1 MRERATLKSTLSKTL
16 TKPVEKESTMP
27 IYNAPLKDMDFIL
40 NDVFNADEFWQSN
53 ENLAHIDMA
62 TANAI
67 LEEMAKFSKNVILDL
82 NRTADEEGGAQFSNG
97 VVTTPTGF
105 KDAFKQFAE
114 GGWVGLGASEE
125 WGGQNMPKMLT
136 VLADEMIWSTNPSFM
151 LYPLLTVGAGMAI
164 NDRASQE
171 QKETYLPKFYTG
183 EWSGTMCLTEP
194 HSGTDLGIIK
204 TKAEPNEDG
213 SFNITGTKIFITS
226 GEHDLCENI
235 IHLVLAKTPNAPAG
249 SRGISLFI
257 VPKFHVNADGSV
269 GERNAVSAG
278 SIEHKMGIKGSATC
292 VMNFDGAKGYI
303 VGKENEGLAAMFVMM
318 NYERLSMGI
327 QGIGA
332 AEFAYQNAAQYAT
345 DRLQG
350 RSATGV
356 KSPEKPADS
365 ILVHGDVRRMLLN
378 VRANNEAS
386 RAFAVYVGQQL
397 DITKYSTD
405 EAAVKKANDRVALL
419 TPIAKAYLTD
429 TALQATLEAQM
440 CFGGHGYI
448 REWGMEQCIRDLRIS
463 QIYEG
468 TNGVQAIDLI
478 GRKTTK
484 CNGAFIAEYIAE
496 IRDFAATMADSKV
509 KSAALQVSDEVEAL
523 TQFIIEQSKTTPDFS
538 SSVAVDY
545 LHAVGLLSFVYMFAR
560 ISKAA
565 AAKPESFFQNKLV
578 LADFYVEKVLPDL
591 AARAQRIKAGS
602 ELIMQLSE
610 EYFTAQS

>member
-1 MRERATLKSTLSKTL
+1 
-16 TKPVEKESTMP
+16 MP
-27 IYNAPLKDMDFIL
+27 IYNAPLKDMEFIL
-40 NDVFNADEFWQSN
+40 NDVFQAEQFWQDN
-53 ENLAHIDMA
+53 ENLAHLDMA

-82 NRTADEEGGAQFSNG
+82 NRPADEEGGAQFSNG
-97 VVTTPTGF
+97 EVKTPAGF
-105 KDAFKQFAE
+105 KEAFKQFAE
-114 GGWVGLGASEE
+114 GGWVGLGAPEE
-125 WGGQNMPKMLT
+125 WGGQGMPKMLT

-204 TKAEPNEDG
+204 TKAEPNQDG
-213 SFNITGTKIFITS
+213 SYNITGTKIFITS
-226 GEHDLCENI
+226 GEHDLSENI

-257 VPKFHVNADGSV
+257 VPKFLVNADGSL
-269 GERNAVSAG
+269 GERNAVAAG

-292 VMNFDGAKGYI
+292 VMNFDGAKGYM
-303 VGKENEGLAAMFVMM
+303 VGNENEGLAGMFVMM

-350 RSATGV
+350 RASTGA

-405 EAAVKKANDRVALL
+405 PEAVRKATDRVALL

-429 TALQATLEAQM
+429 KALDAALEAQM

-484 CNGAFIAEYIAE
+484 CKGAYIAEYIAE
-496 IRDFAATMADSKV
+496 IRKFAEGLDDALTIKKATLDTCQQLEDITNFIVEQSQQNPDFANS
-509 KSAALQVSDEVEAL
+509 
-523 TQFIIEQSKTTPDFS
+523 I
-538 SSVAVDY
+538 AVDY
-545 LHAVGLLSFVYMFAR
+545 LHAVGLLSFVYMYAR

-565 AAKPESFFQNKLV
+565 ATKEESYFQNKLV
-578 LADFYVEKVLPDL
+578 LANYYIAKVLPDL
-591 AARAQRIKAGS
+591 SARIQRIQAGA
-602 ELIMQLSE
+602 ELVMQLPE
-610 EYFTAQS
+610 EYFTAQA

>member
-1 MRERATLKSTLSKTL
+1 
-16 TKPVEKESTMP
+16 MP
-27 IYNAPLKDMDFIL
+27 IYNAPLKDMEFIL
-40 NDVFNADEFWQSN
+40 NDVFQAEQFWQDN
-53 ENLAHIDMA
+53 ENLAHLDMA

-82 NRTADEEGGAQFSNG
+82 NRPADEEGGAQFSNG
-97 VVTTPTGF
+97 EVKTPAGF
-105 KDAFKQFAE
+105 KEAFKQFAE
-114 GGWVGLGASEE
+114 GGWVGLGAPEE
-125 WGGQNMPKMLT
+125 WGGQGMPKMLT

-213 SFNITGTKIFITS
+213 SYNIIGTKIFITS
-226 GEHDLCENI
+226 GEHDLSENI

-257 VPKFHVNADGSV
+257 VPKFLVNADGSL
-269 GERNAVSAG
+269 GERNAVAAG

-292 VMNFDGAKGYI
+292 VMNFDGAKGYM
-303 VGKENEGLAAMFVMM
+303 VGNENEGLAGMFVMM

-350 RSATGV
+350 RASTGA
-356 KSPEKPADS
+356 KLPEKPADS
-365 ILVHGDVRRMLLN
+365 ILVHGDVRRMLMN

-405 EAAVKKANDRVALL
+405 PEAVRKATDRVALL

-429 TALQATLEAQM
+429 KALDAALEAQM

-484 CNGAFIAEYIAE
+484 CKGAYIAEYIAE
-496 IRDFAATMADSKV
+496 IREFSQSLDDALTIKKATLDTCQQLEDITNFIVEQSQVNPDFANS
-509 KSAALQVSDEVEAL
+509 
-523 TQFIIEQSKTTPDFS
+523 I
-538 SSVAVDY
+538 AVDY
-545 LHAVGLLSFVYMFAR
+545 LHAVGLLSFVYMYAR

-565 AAKPESFFQNKLV
+565 ATKEESYFQNKLV
-578 LADFYVEKVLPDL
+578 LANYYIAKVLPDL
-591 AARAQRIKAGS
+591 SARIQRIQAGA
-602 ELIMQLSE
+602 ELVMQLPE
-610 EYFTAQS
+610 EYFTAQA

>member
-1 MRERATLKSTLSKTL
+1 
-16 TKPVEKESTMP
+16 MP
-27 IYNAPLKDMDFIL
+27 IYNAPLKEMDFIL
-40 NDVFNADEFWQSN
+40 NDVFKAGEFWQNN
-53 ENLAHIDMA
+53 EHLAHLDMA

-82 NRTADEEGGAQFSNG
+82 NRTADESGGAEFHNG
-97 VVTTPTGF
+97 VVKTPTGF
-105 KDAFKQFAE
+105 KDAFNQFAQ
-114 GGWVGLGASEE
+114 GGWIGLGANEE
-125 WGGQNMPKMLT
+125 WGGQGMPKMLT

-171 QKETYLPKFYTG
+171 QKETYLPKMYTG

-235 IHLVLAKTPNAPAG
+235 IHLVLAKTPNSPAG

-257 VPKFHVNADGSV
+257 VPKFLVNTGGTL
-269 GERNAVSAG
+269 GERNAVAAG

-292 VMNFDGAKGYI
+292 VMNFDGAKGYL
-303 VGKENEGLAAMFVMM
+303 VGNENEGLAGMFVMM

-332 AEFAYQNAAQYAT
+332 SEYAYQNAAQYAT

-350 RSATGV
+350 RASTGA

-378 VRANNEAS
+378 IRANNEAS

-405 EAAVKKANDRVALL
+405 EEAVRKANDRVALL

-429 TALQATLEAQM
+429 TALQATLDAQM

-448 REWGMEQCIRDLRIS
+448 REWGMEQCIRDLRIA

-484 CNGAFIAEYIAE
+484 CKGAFITEYIAE
-496 IRDFAATMADSKV
+496 IREFVATLDDSL
-509 KSAALQVSDEVEAL
+509 S
-523 TQFIIEQSKTTPDFS
+523 IKTTTQKVCNELETLTAFIVEQAKVNSDFS
-538 SSVAVDY
+538 NAVAVDY
-545 LHAVGLLSFVYMFAR
+545 LHAVGLLSFTYMYAR
-560 ISKAA
+560 ISQAA
-565 AAKPESFFQNKLV
+565 QQKTEIFFQNKLV
-578 LADFYVEKVLPDL
+578 LAQYFAAKVLPDL
-591 AARAQRIKAGS
+591 AARTQRIHAGA
-602 ELIMQLSE
+602 ELIMQLPE
-610 EYFTAQS
+610 EYFTAQA

>member
-1 MRERATLKSTLSKTL
+1 
-16 TKPVEKESTMP
+16 MP
-27 IYNAPLKDMDFIL
+27 IYNAPLKDMEFIL
-40 NDVFNADEFWQSN
+40 NDVFKADEFWQGN
-53 ENLAHIDMA
+53 ENLAHLDMA

-82 NRTADEEGGAQFSNG
+82 NRSSDEEGGAQFNNG
-97 VVTTPTGF
+97 VVTTPKGF
-105 KDAFKQFAE
+105 KEAFKQFAE
-114 GGWVGLGASEE
+114 GGWVGLGAPEE
-125 WGGQNMPKMLT
+125 WGGQGMPKMLT

-194 HSGTDLGIIK
+194 HSGTDLGLIK

-226 GEHDLCENI
+226 GEHDLSENI

-292 VMNFDGAKGYI
+292 VMNFDGARGYI

-350 RSATGV
+350 RSATGA
-356 KSPEKPADS
+356 KAPEKPADS

-378 VRANNEAS
+378 ARANNEAS

-405 EAAVKKANDRVALL
+405 AEAVRKANDRVALL

-429 TALQATLEAQM
+429 KALDSSLEAQM
-440 CFGGHGYI
+440 VFGGHGYI

-468 TNGVQAIDLI
+468 TNGVQAIDLV
-478 GRKTTK
+478 GRKTIK
-484 CNGAFIAEYIAE
+484 CGGAYLAEYIAE
-496 IRDFAATMADSKV
+496 IREFAQALNDALPIKAATLDV
-509 KSAALQVSDEVEAL
+509 CTQVEDITA
-523 TQFIIEQSKTTPDFS
+523 FIVNHAKTAPEFS
-538 SSVAVDY
+538 NAVAVDY
-545 LHAVGLLSFVYMFAR
+545 LHVVGLLSFVYMYAR
-560 ISKAA
+560 ISQAAQPKAEA
-565 AAKPESFFQNKLV
+565 FFQNKLV
-578 LADFYVEKVLPDL
+578 LAQYYVAKVLPDL
-591 AARAQRIKAGS
+591 AARVQRIQAGADVV
-602 ELIMQLSE
+602 MQLPE

>member
-1 MRERATLKSTLSKTL
+1 
-16 TKPVEKESTMP
+16 MP
-27 IYNAPLKDMDFIL
+27 IYSAPLKDMEFIL
-40 NDVFNADEFWQSN
+40 KDVFQAEKFWQDN
-53 ENLAHIDMA
+53 EKLAHLDLA
-62 TANAI
+62 TAHAI

-82 NRTADEEGGAQFSNG
+82 NRPADESGGAQFHQG
-97 VVTTPTGF
+97 EVTTPAGF
-105 KDAFKQFAE
+105 KEAFRQFAE
-114 GGWVGLGASEE
+114 GGWVGLGAPEE

-164 NDRASQE
+164 NDRASQA

-204 TKAEPNEDG
+204 TKAEPNADG
-213 SFNITGTKIFITS
+213 SYNITGTKIFITS
-226 GEHDLCENI
+226 GEHDLCDNI
-235 IHLVLAKTPNAPAG
+235 IHLVLAKTPDAPAG

-257 VPKFHVNADGSV
+257 VPKFLVNADGSL

-292 VMNFDGAKGYI
+292 VMNFDGAKGYL
-303 VGKENEGLAAMFVMM
+303 VGNENEGLAGMFVMM

-350 RSATGV
+350 RASTGA

-397 DITKYSTD
+397 DITKYSND
-405 EAAVKKANDRVALL
+405 PEAIRKATDRVALL

-429 TALQATLEAQM
+429 KALDSALEAQM

-448 REWGMEQCIRDLRIS
+448 REWGMEQCIRDLRIA

-484 CNGAFIAEYIAE
+484 CKGAYLAEYLSE
-496 IRDFAATMADSKV
+496 IREFAQGLDDS
-509 KSAALQVSDEVEAL
+509 L
-523 TQFIIEQSKTTPDFS
+523 TIKAVTLDVCQKLEDITAYIITQSQTDSDFS
-538 SSVAVDY
+538 NAVAVDY
-545 LHAVGLLSFVYMFAR
+545 LHAVGLLSFVYMYAR
-560 ISKAA
+560 ISQAASLKA
-565 AAKPESFFQNKLV
+565 ESFYQHKLV
-578 LADFYVEKVLPDL
+578 LADYYLAKVLPDL
-591 AARAQRIKAGS
+591 DARLQRIQAGAD
-602 ELIMQLSE
+602 LVMQLPE
-610 EYFTAQS
+610 DYFTAQA